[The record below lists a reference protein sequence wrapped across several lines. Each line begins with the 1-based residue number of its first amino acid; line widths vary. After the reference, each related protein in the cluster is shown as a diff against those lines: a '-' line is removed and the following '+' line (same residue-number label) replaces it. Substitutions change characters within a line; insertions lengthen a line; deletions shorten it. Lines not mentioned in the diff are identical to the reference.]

1 MKRIAATLTAVALA
15 AVLAVP
21 ALVSAQNNNSNEQL
35 TDDFF
40 GVNVVGNELE
50 LTTQDVRVTAA
61 RIINA
66 AMSLLGLVAVVIIL
80 AGGFKWMTAGGNEDK
95 VEEAKKLIGAGVIGL
110 VIIVSAYSIAR
121 FVINTLES
129 ATG

>member
-1 MKRIAATLTAVALA
+1 MLTVLALTALV
-15 AVLAVP
+15 AVP
-21 ALVSAQNNNSNEQL
+21 LFAASAQNSNT

-40 GVNVVGNELE
+40 GVNVVGDELE

-61 RIINA
+61 KIINA

-80 AGGFKWMTAGGNEDK
+80 AGGFKWMTAGGSEDK

-110 VIIVSAYSIAR
+110 VIIISAYSIAR
-121 FVINTLES
+121 FVISSLES
-129 ATG
+129 ATS

>member
-1 MKRIAATLTAVALA
+1 MKNLARMLTVLALTALV
-15 AVLAVP
+15 AVP
-21 ALVSAQNNNSNEQL
+21 LFAASAQNSNT

-40 GVNVVGNELE
+40 GVNVVGDELE

-61 RIINA
+61 KIINA

-80 AGGFKWMTAGGNEDK
+80 AGGFKWMTAGGSEDK

-110 VIIVSAYSIAR
+110 VIIISAYSIAR
-121 FVINTLES
+121 FVISSLES
-129 ATG
+129 ATS